1 MHLED
6 CFNIQYYLIY
16 SFHTKTMLAKVYFK
30 NPVLHLQHAR
40 SFDSVVVVLSAHV
53 HIFWVAYEHTKQ
65 EE

>member
-1 MHLED
+1 
-6 CFNIQYYLIY
+6 
-16 SFHTKTMLAKVYFK
+16 MLAKVYFK